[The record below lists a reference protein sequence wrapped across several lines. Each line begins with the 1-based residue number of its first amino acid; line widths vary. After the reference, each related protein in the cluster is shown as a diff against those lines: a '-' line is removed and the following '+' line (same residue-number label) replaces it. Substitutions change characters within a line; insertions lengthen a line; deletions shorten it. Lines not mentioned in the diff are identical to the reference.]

1 MRSCVANSHRSDRMN
16 PVPCSP
22 CLTVLQ
28 ANRIRKN
35 SIKSCVAEQGREQH
49 VSLTKI
55 RKIRLLEQLESSLCL
70 VHCDRVVLDLI
81 LHLEPSL
88 ELKHRFL
95 PCPRASHP
103 PSQQW
108 KGPTEWKWSY
118 VRERLWQKTLSV

>member
-1 MRSCVANSHRSDRMN
+1 
-16 PVPCSP
+16 
-22 CLTVLQ
+22 
-28 ANRIRKN
+28 
-35 SIKSCVAEQGREQH
+35 

-95 PCPRASHP
+95 PCPRAKS
-103 PSQQW
+103 SAIATVE
-108 KGPTEWKWSY
+108 GADGVEVV
-118 VRERLWQKTLSV
+118 VRPGTAVAKDVVGVMYSMSGGFR